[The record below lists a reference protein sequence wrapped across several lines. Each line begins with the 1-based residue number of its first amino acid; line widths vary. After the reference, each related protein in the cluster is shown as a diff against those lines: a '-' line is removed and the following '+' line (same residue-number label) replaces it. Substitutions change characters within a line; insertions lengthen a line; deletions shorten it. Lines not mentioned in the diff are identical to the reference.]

1 MKISNSKEDVS
12 TYFTDGI
19 RKVDFVIVYQDQTG
33 NQPRETD
40 HHGQDGIEASQESSG
55 VAAAANA
62 FK

>member
-1 MKISNSKEDVS
+1 M
-12 TYFTDGI
+12 
-19 RKVDFVIVYQDQTG
+19 DFVIVYQDQTG

>member
-12 TYFTDGI
+12 TYFNDGI

-33 NQPRETD
+33 NQPRET
-40 HHGQDGIEASQESSG
+40 GQDGIEASQESSG

>member
-12 TYFTDGI
+12 TYFNDGI

-33 NQPRETD
+33 NQSRETD